1 MSLQN
6 LLKIG
11 RLAEHKTDNNQVGK
25 LLVAA
30 ERSIADARLDSIS
43 LHSRLDIA
51 YRAIMQLSMV
61 ALWANGYR
69 PSRSAPGHHQTML
82 QSLVLSIGLDRDQM
96 LLLDTFR
103 VKRNAIDY
111 TGDDVDEN
119 SVEACIEA
127 ADSLR
132 VTLNSWLA
140 QNKPELLD

>member
-1 MSLQN
+1 

-30 ERSIADARLDSIS
+30 ERSIADARSDSIS

-111 TGDDVDEN
+111 TGDDVDEK

-132 VTLNSWLA
+132 VSLNSWLA
-140 QNKPELLD
+140 QNKPELLA

>member
-111 TGDDVDEN
+111 TGDDVDEK

-132 VTLNSWLA
+132 VSLNSWLA
-140 QNKPELLD
+140 QNKPELLA

>member
-30 ERSIADARLDSIS
+30 ERSIVDARLDSIS

-51 YRAIMQLSMV
+51 YRAVMQLSMV

-82 QSLVLSIGLDRDQM
+82 QSLVQSIGLDRDQM

-111 TGDDVDEN
+111 TGADVDEA
-119 SVEACIEA
+119 SVLSCIEA
-127 ADSLR
+127 AENL
-132 VTLNSWLA
+132 LNHLKDWLA
-140 QNKPELLD
+140 ENKPELLV

>member
-11 RLAEHKTDNNQVGK
+11 RLAEHKTDKNQVGK

-51 YRAIMQLSMV
+51 YRAVMQLSMI

-111 TGDDVDEN
+111 TGDDVDES

-132 VTLNSWLA
+132 VSLNSWLA
-140 QNKPELLD
+140 QNKPELLA

>member
-11 RLAEHKTDNNQVGK
+11 RLAEHKTDNTQVGK

-111 TGDDVDEN
+111 TGDDVDES

-132 VTLNSWLA
+132 VSLNSWLA
-140 QNKPELLD
+140 QNKPELLA

>member
-11 RLAEHKTDNNQVGK
+11 RLAEHKTDKNQVGK

-51 YRAIMQLSMV
+51 YRAVMQLSMV

-132 VTLNSWLA
+132 VSLNSWLA
-140 QNKPELLD
+140 QNKPELLA